1 MVMRMDHRRQRP
13 VPPHLLV
20 FRGFCRQWV
29 QQTEDW
35 KKELLSAIDVA
46 GDLGMEVDTVR
57 KAARKLTKMGWLRL
71 NCISLRGDVQKF
83 RVCKGY
89 AITDEGVE
97 TEIFREE
104 IGDRRF

>member
-1 MVMRMDHRRQRP
+1 M
-13 VPPHLLV
+13 
-20 FRGFCRQWV
+20 
-29 QQTEDW
+29 
-35 KKELLSAIDVA
+35 
-46 GDLGMEVDTVR
+46 R

-71 NCISLRGDVQKF
+71 NCVSLRGDVQKF